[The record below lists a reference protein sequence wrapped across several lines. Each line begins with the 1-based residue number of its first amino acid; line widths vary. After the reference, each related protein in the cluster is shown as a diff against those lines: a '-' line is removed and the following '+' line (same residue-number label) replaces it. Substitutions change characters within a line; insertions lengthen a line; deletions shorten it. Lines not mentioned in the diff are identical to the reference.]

1 MALRLSGGRKLQSP
15 PGDTARPT
23 PSRVRL
29 AVMNMLSAEL
39 PGARWLD
46 LCCGSGVMGCEAL
59 QRGAATVVAVDQDRR
74 MAATARSN
82 LELVAA
88 AQVPAATA
96 QVATQDVLRWLQQG
110 PSARSDSSGG
120 TDVVAPGSFDLIY
133 ADPPYAS
140 GLYGAIAAAVAERG
154 WLKADG
160 LLLLECSSGDVPKQP
175 QGWCVL
181 KERRYGGST
190 VLVMRQASDPDAKKE
205 SLDQQK
211 AR

>member
-59 QRGAATVVAVDQDRR
+59 QRGAVEVVAVDQDRR
-74 MAATARSN
+74 MAGTARSN

-88 AQVPAATA
+88 AQIPPARVTVVS
-96 QVATQDVLRWLQQG
+96 QEVLRWLRQVPDAG
-110 PSARSDSSGG
+110 SASSTGADAAG
-120 TDVVAPGSFDLIY
+120 FDMIY
-133 ADPPYAS
+133 ADPPYAA
-140 GLYGAIAAAVAERG
+140 GLYGAIAKAVAERG
-154 WLKADG
+154 WLKSTG
-160 LLLLECSSGDVPKQP
+160 VLLLECGSDNVPEEP
-175 QGWCVL
+175 PGWRLV
-181 KERRYGGST
+181 KERRYGSST
-190 VLVMRQASDPDAKKE
+190 VLMLQQSSDADEQPT
-205 SLDQQK
+205 
-211 AR
+211 RR

>member
-15 PGDTARPT
+15 PGDIARPT

-59 QRGAATVVAVDQDRR
+59 QHGAVEVVAVDQDRR
-74 MAATARSN
+74 MAGTARSN

-88 AQVPAATA
+88 AQNPPARVTVVS
-96 QVATQDVLRWLQQG
+96 QEVLRWLRQG
-110 PSARSDSSGG
+110 SGG
-120 TDVVAPGSFDLIY
+120 GSACNSEAGAAGFDLIY
-133 ADPPYAS
+133 ADPPYAA
-140 GLYGAIAAAVAERG
+140 GLYAPIASALAEHG
-154 WLKADG
+154 WLKGDG
-160 LLLLECSSGDVPKQP
+160 LLLLECGSGDPPEQP
-175 QGWCVL
+175 TGWRLV

-190 VLVMRQASDPDAKKE
+190 VLILQLSGNADDR
-205 SLDQQK
+205 
-211 AR
+211 

>member
-59 QRGAATVVAVDQDRR
+59 QRGAVEVVAVDQDRR
-74 MAATARSN
+74 MAGTARSN

-88 AQVPAATA
+88 AQTPPARVTVVS
-96 QVATQDVLRWLQQG
+96 QEVLRWLRQV
-110 PSARSDSSGG
+110 PDAVSAGNTEGDAAG
-120 TDVVAPGSFDLIY
+120 FDLIY
-133 ADPPYAS
+133 ADPPYAA
-140 GLYGAIAAAVAERG
+140 GLYGAIAKAVAERG
-154 WLKADG
+154 WLKG
-160 LLLLECSSGDVPKQP
+160 TGVLLLECGSDNVPEEP
-175 QGWCVL
+175 PGWRLV

-190 VLVMRQASDPDAKKE
+190 VLMLQQPSNADEQKK
-205 SLDQQK
+205 S
-211 AR
+211 

>member
-59 QRGAATVVAVDQDRR
+59 QRGAVEVVAVDQDRR
-74 MAATARSN
+74 MAGTARSN

-88 AQVPAATA
+88 AQTPPARVTVVS
-96 QVATQDVLRWLQQG
+96 QEVLRWLQQVPDSG
-110 PSARSDSSGG
+110 SASN
-120 TDVVAPGSFDLIY
+120 TVADAAGFDLIY
-133 ADPPYAS
+133 ADPPYAA
-140 GLYGAIAAAVAERG
+140 GLYGAIAKAVAERG
-154 WLKADG
+154 WLKG
-160 LLLLECSSGDVPKQP
+160 TGVLLLECGSDNVPEEP
-175 QGWCVL
+175 PGWRLV
-181 KERRYGGST
+181 KERRYGSST
-190 VLVMRQASDPDAKKE
+190 VLMLQQSSDADEQPT
-205 SLDQQK
+205 
-211 AR
+211 RR